1 MSYLSKIIKT
11 RLAGLD
17 SLSEEYKNAVTE
29 VKGVL
34 SVALGKAFLTPEI
47 WRRYGR
53 SRVIPSIMYWLTLHL
68 QGNWNSDKIPEKL
81 HLVPSADIE

>member
-1 MSYLSKIIKT
+1 M
-11 RLAGLD
+11 
-17 SLSEEYKNAVTE
+17 SEEYKNAVTE

-53 SRVIPSIMYWLTLHL
+53 SRVILSIMYWLTLHL
-68 QGNWNSDKIPEKL
+68 QGNWNSDKIPEKVTPCTFGGRRINPL
-81 HLVPSADIE
+81 GYTFR